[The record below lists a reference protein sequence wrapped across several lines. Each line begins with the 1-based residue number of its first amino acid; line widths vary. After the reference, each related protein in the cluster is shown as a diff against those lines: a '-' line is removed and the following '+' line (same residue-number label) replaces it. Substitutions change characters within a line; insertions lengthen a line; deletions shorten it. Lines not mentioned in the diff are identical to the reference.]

1 MQPFHAL
8 QNLGLSVKETDS
20 ISLYLSYCT
29 YELPHHLSTMTSGY
43 YCPESKL
50 DTCFVYFARN
60 QRKEFRGVNLWQIKE
75 LSHFEYV
82 PSRELGL
89 LKISSK
95 PVNKTSLQIGISTSS
110 LQDKIESTLY
120 VTGKLAVIY
129 SACTLEDRP
138 LRQSSKCMIS
148 QQVITD

>member
-1 MQPFHAL
+1 
-8 QNLGLSVKETDS
+8 
-20 ISLYLSYCT
+20 
-29 YELPHHLSTMTSGY
+29 
-43 YCPESKL
+43 
-50 DTCFVYFARN
+50 
-60 QRKEFRGVNLWQIKE
+60 
-75 LSHFEYV
+75 V

-148 QQVITD
+148 